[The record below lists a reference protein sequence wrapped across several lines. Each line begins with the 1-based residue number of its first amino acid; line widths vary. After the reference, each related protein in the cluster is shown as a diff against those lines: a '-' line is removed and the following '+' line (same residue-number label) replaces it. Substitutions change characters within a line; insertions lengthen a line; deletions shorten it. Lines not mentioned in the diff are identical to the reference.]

1 MAHPQPESDRI
12 ATCQV
17 LRQAYQLECLQFN
30 GLSETE
36 SEASPCPLECRYS
49 CQVLRQTSNC
59 MPGTPPDI
67 LDADNLGL
75 QAHSAKFLQKL
86 GPQISSNDEGN
97 LSDYC
102 QPPLI
107 DTYCLFNQIR
117 VSTRNP
123 PTTARSLSQRV
134 RRIHP
139 LPSSSSL
146 RYGLYGHRIH
156 NRPFHANDVPTPEGT
171 NFHIAMRRVF
181 PFQLFAFI
189 VMFRSATCATCL
201 RDTISLRLVSI
212 C

>member
-1 MAHPQPESDRI
+1 
-12 ATCQV
+12 
-17 LRQAYQLECLQFN
+17 
-30 GLSETE
+30 
-36 SEASPCPLECRYS
+36 
-49 CQVLRQTSNC
+49 

-75 QAHSAKFLQKL
+75 QAHGAKFLQTL

-156 NRPFHANDVPTPEGT
+156 NRPFHANDVPHLKAPTSTLRCEGC
-171 NFHIAMRRVF
+171 FHSSCSHVLPCSDLLPVHTAVLQRHLCH
-181 PFQLFAFI
+181 LFA
-189 VMFRSATCATCL
+189 
-201 RDTISLRLVSI
+201 
-212 C
+212 